1 MNRDKIFSIFAII
14 SFGLLMI
21 GMNVL
26 TIIGVYSDVT
36 SNHVT
41 VATIIVPLVTVF
53 LDMFAFYTYFI
64 MEGEL

>member
-1 MNRDKIFSIFAII
+1 MNREKIFTIFAII

-21 GMNVL
+21 GMNVI

-41 VATIIVPLVTVF
+41 VATIIVPLVVFF
-53 LDMFAFYTYFI
+53 LDIFAFYTYFI
-64 MEGEL
+64 MEGDL